1 LEKYGT
7 NCPKEG
13 NVLELPMKIDRK
25 DIHITG
31 TYSIY
36 DLLKK
41 QEVGTTGQ
49 VLKCE
54 ISGHDVVIFKLK
66 KQTK

>member
-1 LEKYGT
+1 
-7 NCPKEG
+7 
-13 NVLELPMKIDRK
+13 MKIDRK